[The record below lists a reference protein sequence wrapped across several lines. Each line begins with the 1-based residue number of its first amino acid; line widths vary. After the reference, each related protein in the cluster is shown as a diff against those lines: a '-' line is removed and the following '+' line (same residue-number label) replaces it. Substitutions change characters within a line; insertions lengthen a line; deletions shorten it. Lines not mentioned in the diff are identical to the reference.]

1 MVATCADTC
10 VMFLPPRNETLIS
23 FAMLVN
29 PTTAALPPS
38 ASARLRLRTDRFP
51 MVSRMRS

>member
-1 MVATCADTC
+1 
-10 VMFLPPRNETLIS
+10 
-23 FAMLVN
+23 MLVN